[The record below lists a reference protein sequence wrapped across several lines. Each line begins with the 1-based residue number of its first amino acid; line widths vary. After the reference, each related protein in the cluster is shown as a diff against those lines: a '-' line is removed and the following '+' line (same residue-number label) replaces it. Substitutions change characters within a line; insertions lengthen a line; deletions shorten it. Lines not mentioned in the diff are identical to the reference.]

1 MQSILHRIAIAPA
14 VIMVA
19 TLAASPAIAE
29 TTGIKVP
36 FGFEV
41 AGKTFPAG
49 DYSIRRDNRDGFVT
63 LASKESSQS
72 FTSIIGP
79 GSPSPL
85 EYKIALK
92 FDLVGQTHLLQS
104 IQYGTMITSK
114 LDKKALESERELGPV
129 AHSGGR

>member
-1 MQSILHRIAIAPA
+1 MQSILHRLAVAPA

-19 TLAASPAIAE
+19 ALAVSPAIAD
-29 TTGIKVP
+29 TTNIKVP
-36 FGFEV
+36 FSFEV

-63 LASKESSQS
+63 LASKETSQS
-72 FTSIIGP
+72 FTGIIGP
-79 GSPSPL
+79 GSPGPL
-85 EYKIALK
+85 DYKIALK
-92 FDLVGQTHLLQS
+92 FDQVGQTHLLQS

-114 LDKKALESERELGPV
+114 LDKKALQNERERGTV